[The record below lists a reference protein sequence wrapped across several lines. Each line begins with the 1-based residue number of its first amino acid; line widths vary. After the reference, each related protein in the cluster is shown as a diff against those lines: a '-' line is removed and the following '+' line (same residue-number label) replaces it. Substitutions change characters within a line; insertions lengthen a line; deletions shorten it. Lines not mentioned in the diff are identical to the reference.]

1 MIIKQ
6 SVVDVL
12 MFLFE
17 RYLGDNELIE
27 TSRVTDK
34 RDSIQLRL
42 EEMGFH
48 NTEINQAFD
57 WLEDLAE
64 LQSELNTDQQ
74 FVPIKENSIR
84 LYSEEEKKLISL
96 ESIGFLHFLEQT
108 SILTAVTRELILDR
122 VVALGHPLDAEQLKW
137 IIMIVLHSHPGEEN
151 AIALMEDFIFDE
163 TIDHI
168 H

>member
-17 RYLGDNELIE
+17 RYLGDEELNES
-27 TSRVTDK
+27 SRVADE

-42 EEMGFH
+42 EEMGFRNH
-48 NTEINQAFD
+48 EINQAFD
-57 WLEDLAE
+57 WLDDLAE
-64 LQSELNTDQQ
+64 LQNNNQLI
-74 FVPIKENSIR
+74 PLKETSTRI
-84 LYSEEEKKLISL
+84 YSEEEKKLISL
-96 ESIGFLHFLEQT
+96 ESIGFLNFLEQT
-108 SILTAVTRELILDR
+108 NILTPVTRELILDR

-137 IIMIVLHSHPGEEN
+137 IIMIVLHSHPGEEI
-151 AIALMEDFIFDE
+151 ALALMEDFMFDE